1 MGIGTN
7 QREILQHFKLE
18 GGIADVTNHGS
29 GHINHTFLVTTD
41 GEKRYIL
48 QRINTDIFHDTDG
61 LMENIVNVTSYL
73 RERIIQ
79 AGGNP
84 ERETMTVIPTKDG
97 KYY

>member
-41 GEKRYIL
+41 GEKRYFHY
-48 QRINTDIFHDTDG
+48 RTD
-61 LMENIVNVTSYL
+61 
-73 RERIIQ
+73 
-79 AGGNP
+79 
-84 ERETMTVIPTKDG
+84 
-97 KYY
+97 

>member
-41 GEKRYIL
+41 GRRGIFYRESI
-48 QRINTDIFHDTDG
+48 RIFFMIRTN
-61 LMENIVNVTSYL
+61 
-73 RERIIQ
+73 
-79 AGGNP
+79 
-84 ERETMTVIPTKDG
+84 
-97 KYY
+97 

>member
-48 QRINTDIFHDTDG
+48 QRINKVSASG
-61 LMENIVNVTSYL
+61 CVCPLS
-73 RERIIQ
+73 Q
-79 AGGNP
+79 P
-84 ERETMTVIPTKDG
+84 
-97 KYY
+97 